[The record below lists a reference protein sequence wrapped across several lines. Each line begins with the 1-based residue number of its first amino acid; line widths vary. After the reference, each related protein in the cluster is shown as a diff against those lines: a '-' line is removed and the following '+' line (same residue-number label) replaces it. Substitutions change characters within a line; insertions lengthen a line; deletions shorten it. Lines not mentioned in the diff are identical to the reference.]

1 MEKNAK
7 AMWDDAKN
15 SMPSMDDVRI
25 VNWSISIFINLLT
38 SAYSSANSYVIFFQG
53 GGDGVKKTINKKW
66 SEGVDSVRKLF
77 SWR

>member
-15 SMPSMDDVRI
+15 SMPSMDD
-25 VNWSISIFINLLT
+25 
-38 SAYSSANSYVIFFQG
+38 G

-77 SWR
+77 S